1 MYKTTYEKFVF
12 LSRNNLRRHLLL
24 NLLLLVP
31 LGMFAFSLH
40 QLIPRFVQLMEGLS
54 VSVQEVHSSEQRL
67 AVVVVHGPGPGA
79 GVYVYPRERFNQMRG
94 LLFRS
99 AGDRQAATRA
109 REQAL
114 GYREGVVYGEP
125 FAVPDGRGEPVLSL
139 YVEGARENAIEILF
153 VEGDWEGGGLLPG
166 FLPWVLLAVGFPLLF
181 GSLGG
186 VTDYTQRVVFHE
198 TRRFGYFFRAVRAH
212 FLRSLL
218 VSLFFLVVIAAIGVN
233 IYFYIFIISSD
244 FSVFIA
250 ALNFWMLV
258 FFLFVLFW
266 VFPLLILNRE
276 ETVWRIMRKSLFIA
290 FDNFAFTLR
299 SLGLLFLLFLGSCCT
314 LFIFPG
320 VAGLFAFQNA
330 ALKEI
335 SGRYSA

>member
-12 LSRNNLRRHLLL
+12 LSLNNLRRHLLL

-31 LGMFAFSLH
+31 LGMFAFSLY

-54 VSVQEVHSSEQRL
+54 VSVQEVHTSEERL
-67 AVVVVHGPGPGA
+67 AVVVVHGPGSGE
-79 GVYVYPRERFNQMRG
+79 GVYVYPRERFNQVRG
-94 LLFRS
+94 SLFRS
-99 AGDRQAATRA
+99 AGDREAAAGA

-125 FAVPDGRGEPVLSL
+125 FIVPDRRGEPVLTL
-139 YVEGARENAIEILF
+139 YVEGAQENAVEILF
-153 VEGDWEGGGLLPG
+153 LEGERERGDLLPG
-166 FLPWVLLAVGFPLLF
+166 FLSWVLLGSGFVLLF

-186 VTDYTQRVVFHE
+186 VTDFTQRVVFHE
-198 TRRFGYFFRAVRAH
+198 TRRFGYFFGAVKAH

-218 VSLFFLVVIAAIGVN
+218 VSLFFLVVTAAILVN

-258 FFLFVLFW
+258 FFLYILFW
-266 VFPLLILNRE
+266 VFPLLVLNRE
-276 ETVWRIMRKSLFIA
+276 ENVWRIMRKSLFIS
-290 FDNFAFTLR
+290 FDNFTFTLR
-299 SLGLLFLLFLGSCCT
+299 SLVLVVLLFLGSCCT

-330 ALKEI
+330 AIKEI
-335 SGRYSA
+335 SGRYNT